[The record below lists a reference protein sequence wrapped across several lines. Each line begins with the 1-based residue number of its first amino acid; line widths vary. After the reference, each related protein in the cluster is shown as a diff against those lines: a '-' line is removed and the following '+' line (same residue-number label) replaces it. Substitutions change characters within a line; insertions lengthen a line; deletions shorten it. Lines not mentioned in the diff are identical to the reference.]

1 MGMLTKTVSYQDVV
15 DVVMTLPVDRL
26 ASVYD
31 FARFVRA
38 QALGVARP
46 TDIFGETEDQIR
58 SDAEQWDQEFAASRE
73 QLRLMAREAAAEYR
87 AGRTAPMRGQT
98 PEFGSGRASI
108 TSYA

>member
-1 MGMLTKTVSYQDVV
+1 MPTRTVSYQEVV

-38 QALGVARP
+38 QALDVTES

-58 SDAEQWDQEFAASRE
+58 SDAEQWDHEFAASRE

-87 AGRTAPMRGQT
+87 AGRTAPMAFT
-98 PEFGSGRASI
+98 EEGRLAR
-108 TSYA
+108 

>member
-1 MGMLTKTVSYQDVV
+1 MPTKTVSYQEVV

-38 QALGVARP
+38 QALDAGRP

-58 SDAEQWDQEFAASRE
+58 SDTEQWDQEFAASRE

-87 AGRTAPMRGQT
+87 AGRTTPMT
-98 PEFGSGRASI
+98 YTEEGRLAR
-108 TSYA
+108 

>member
-1 MGMLTKTVSYQDVV
+1 MPTKTVSYQEVV

-38 QALGVARP
+38 QALDSGRP

-58 SDAEQWDQEFAASRE
+58 SDTEQWDQEFAASRE

-87 AGRTAPMRGQT
+87 AERTTPMTFTEEGRLAR
-98 PEFGSGRASI
+98 
-108 TSYA
+108 

>member
-1 MGMLTKTVSYQDVV
+1 MPTKTVSYQEVV

-38 QALGVARP
+38 QALDVTES

-87 AGRTAPMRGQT
+87 AGRATPMT
-98 PEFGSGRASI
+98 FTEEGRLAR
-108 TSYA
+108 

>member
-1 MGMLTKTVSYQDVV
+1 MPTKTVSYQEVV

-38 QALGVARP
+38 QALDVTES

-87 AGRTAPMRGQT
+87 AGRTMPMT
-98 PEFGSGRASI
+98 FTEEGRLAR
-108 TSYA
+108 